1 MSQTDELDYL
11 LQNWIIITSICVTV
25 SRANTKQQKPLK
37 YLISSF
43 QFGVKL
49 TEDLFQFFT
58 NHVGQNIQTTPERR
72 RQLVSKQREEEEDR
86 LHINVCVLPVRHA
99 HDDVLHTLLRGFI
112 DDGLQSRDQRLAA
125 LQTKTF
131 LCRPL
136 LLQELLKPACTHTTG
151 SYTHTDTHTHTHQVR
166 WRCVYLVERTIR
178 ASSVLFSSRVN
189 CITPGVSNFC
199 LIHWHCSRS
208 LMNMNSTPMCWQYD
222 IWHTHTHTHTHTL
235 HFCSWH
241 QRDAHSVTWKL
252 MRTHQV
258 SDLQSP
264 YDLFERQRALWASDE
279 GGGGQPEHLVQV
291 WLIQAVEA
299 YMSHDAPQVRK

>member
-151 SYTHTDTHTHTHQVR
+151 SYTHTDTHTHT
-166 WRCVYLVERTIR
+166 
-178 ASSVLFSSRVN
+178 
-189 CITPGVSNFC
+189 PGPLEVC
-199 LIHWHCSRS
+199 LPGGADHSGQQCPLLLQSELHHSRS
-208 LMNMNSTPMCWQYD
+208 LKLLSDPLTLLQVVD
-222 IWHTHTHTHTHTL
+222 EHELHSDVLAVRHLTHTHTHTHTHITFL
-235 HFCSWH
+235 
-241 QRDAHSVTWKL
+241 
-252 MRTHQV
+252 
-258 SDLQSP
+258 
-264 YDLFERQRALWASDE
+264 
-279 GGGGQPEHLVQV
+279 
-291 WLIQAVEA
+291 
-299 YMSHDAPQVRK
+299 